1 LEFREEKWTFA
12 KVEGGI
18 VNFYQRKMSRQQM
31 CEAQS
36 QRGPAA
42 PVILFSFYFSS
53 LDLSVAQKNPSI
65 YPANLL
71 KFD

>member
-53 LDLSVAQKNPSI
+53 LI
-65 YPANLL
+65 YPLL
-71 KFD
+71 KKIPRFIQQIF